1 MNIIF
6 SNFGYKLA
14 AVVTAFVLWAAVQGF
29 RSEELNL
36 DLPIVLEDIPEDV
49 VVVSQS
55 VPMINVKLEGSR
67 AALRRLQEA
76 PPRYPVSLAG
86 HVAGE
91 PASFPID
98 REQLKE
104 KLSPPP
110 PRGAEIEAHSPS
122 MLIVE
127 LDTVIQK
134 RVRIQADLVGKLP
147 KGYSLASVSVV
158 PSRLLLEGARGS
170 LRTTNEVVT
179 DRIDLSQLQESTVR
193 EVLPILDRP
202 HIWRAE
208 SATEPIRVE
217 IQIKGPAPAEGS
229 SARAGAGAGADE

>member
-1 MNIIF
+1 VNILF
-6 SNFGYKLA
+6 NNFGYKLA
-14 AVVTAFVLWAAVQGF
+14 AVVIAFVLWAAVQGF
-29 RSEELNL
+29 RSEDLTM
-36 DLPIVLEDIPEDV
+36 DLPIVLEDVPEGS

-55 VPMINVKLEGSR
+55 VPAINVKLEGSR
-67 AALRRLQEA
+67 AALRRIEET

-91 PASFPID
+91 PYSFPID

-122 MLIVE
+122 MLTVE
-127 LDTVIQK
+127 LDTVVQK
-134 RVRIQADLVGKLP
+134 RVRVQADLVGEPP

-170 LRTTNEVVT
+170 LRATNEVVT
-179 DRIDLSQLQESTVR
+179 DRIDLSQLRESTVR

-217 IQIKGPAPAEGS
+217 IQIKGPALAGDS
-229 SARAGAGAGADE
+229 SARVGAGVDE

>member
-1 MNIIF
+1 VKIF
-6 SNFGYKLA
+6 NNFGYKLSA
-14 AVVTAFVLWAAVQGF
+14 LLIAFVLWAAVQGF

-36 DLPIVLEDIPEDV
+36 DLPIVLEDIPAGV
-49 VVVSQS
+49 VVVGQS
-55 VPMINVKLEGSR
+55 VSTVNVKLEGSR
-67 AALRRLQEA
+67 AALRRLQQA

-104 KLSPPP
+104 KLTPPP

-122 MLIVE
+122 ILIVQ
-127 LDTVIQK
+127 LDAVIQR
-134 RVRIQADLVGKLP
+134 RVRVQADLVGEP
-147 KGYSLASVSVV
+147 PEGYSLVSVSVV
-158 PSRLLLEGARGS
+158 PSMLRLEGARQS
-170 LRTTNEVVT
+170 LRATTEVVT
-179 DRIDLSQLQESTVR
+179 DRIDLSQLRQSTVR

-208 SATEPIRVE
+208 ATAEPIRVE
-217 IQIKGPAPAEGS
+217 IQIKGPGVAEDATGQV
-229 SARAGAGAGADE
+229 GAGADE

>member
-1 MNIIF
+1 MKIF
-6 SNFGYKLA
+6 NNFGYKLA
-14 AVVTAFVLWAAVQGF
+14 ALLIAFVLWAAVQGF

-36 DLPIVLEDIPEDV
+36 DLPIVLEDIPENV
-49 VVVSQS
+49 VVVAQS
-55 VPMINVKLEGSR
+55 VTKINVKLEGSR

-104 KLSPPP
+104 KLTPPP

-127 LDTVIQK
+127 LDAVIQK
-134 RVRIQADLVGKLP
+134 RVRVQADLVGEP
-147 KGYSLASVSVV
+147 PEGYSLVSVSVV
-158 PSRLLLEGARGS
+158 PSMVRLEGARQS
-170 LRTTNEVVT
+170 LRATTEVVT
-179 DRIDLSQLQESTVR
+179 DRIDLSELRQSTVR

-208 SATEPIRVE
+208 AAAEPIRVE
-217 IQIKGPAPAEGS
+217 LQINGPEVADEVSGQV
-229 SARAGAGAGADE
+229 GAGADE

>member
-1 MNIIF
+1 VNIF

-14 AVVTAFVLWAAVQGF
+14 AVVIAFVLWAAVQGF
-29 RSEELNL
+29 RSEDLTL
-36 DLPIVLEDIPEDV
+36 DLPIVLEDIPEGV
-49 VVVSQS
+49 VVVGQS
-55 VPMINVKLEGSR
+55 VASINVKLAGSR
-67 AALRRLQEA
+67 AALRRLEEA

-91 PASFPID
+91 PAPFAID

-127 LDTVIQK
+127 LDSVIQK
-134 RVRIQADLVGKLP
+134 RVRVQADLVGEP
-147 KGYSLASVSVV
+147 PEGYSLASVSVV

-170 LRTTNEVVT
+170 LRATNEVVT
-179 DRIDLSQLQESTVR
+179 DRIDLSALRESTER

-208 SATEPIRVE
+208 SATEPIRVK
-217 IQIKGPAPAEGS
+217 IQIKGPALADGA
-229 SARAGAGAGADE
+229 SAGVGAGADE